1 MRIGLDFGTTNT
13 SAAVF
18 DGQSVR
24 LLPLDPSNN
33 NPNILRTTLFLTR
46 PTPATQ
52 DRSIAYIGREAIDRF
67 TAGNVGRVIEYQ
79 KNYIGS
85 IELELG
91 DIGLVM
97 MPMRVEVDMN
107 SPGRLFQSLKSE
119 LREGS
124 YIDSNVFGVR
134 YTLEALLALMLRKI
148 VERIESVTGETV
160 DGMVIGRPVHY
171 AHDAEADAL
180 AFSRMQ
186 EACRLAGL
194 PNIGFLEEPT
204 AAAYSYIM
212 SSEPREQN
220 VLVVD
225 FGGGTFDV
233 TIMHCSANGRNEFL
247 STDGVP
253 VGGDLLDK
261 RLMMGKLT
269 KYFGQGAIMGM
280 DHLPMPTYIFEQ
292 LSTWESIVDLSRPEH
307 LYVIEQAAKTSDK
320 KRELRT
326 LYTLVRENY
335 GLPLFEAVEAGK
347 VRLSESSSTTIGM
360 HMSKINFDAPVTRAE
375 FERLIRPDARA
386 VEQCIERALNA
397 ADLEADEIDVVL
409 RTGGSSRIPLFE
421 KMLRDKFGPL
431 KIQDVDAFT
440 SVASGLAIAAA
451 VQA

>member
-18 DGQSVR
+18 DGRSVR

-33 NPNILRTTLFLTR
+33 NPGILRTTLFLTR
-46 PTPATQ
+46 PVPDT
-52 DRSIAYIGREAIDRF
+52 DNRSVAYIGREAIDRF

-79 KNYIGS
+79 KNFIGN

-91 DIGLVM
+91 DLGMVM
-97 MPMRVEVDMN
+97 MPMRIEVDMN

-134 YTLEALLALMLRKI
+134 YTLEALLAVMLRKI
-148 VERIESVTGETV
+148 VERAEGITGETV
-160 DGMVIGRPVHY
+160 DGLVIGRPVHY

-186 EACRLAGL
+186 EACRLANL
-194 PNIGFLEEPT
+194 PNVGFLEEPT
-204 AAAYSYIM
+204 AAAYSYIA

-220 VLVVD
+220 VLVFD

-233 TIMHCSANGRNEFL
+233 TLMHSNAQGENEFL
-247 STDGVP
+247 ATDGVP

-261 RLMMGKLT
+261 RLMMGKLV
-269 KYFGQGAIMGM
+269 KYFGQGAVMGM
-280 DHLPMPTYIFEQ
+280 DHLPVPSYIFEQ
-292 LSTWESIVDLSRPEH
+292 LAEWESIVDLSRPEH
-307 LYVIEQAAKTSDK
+307 LYVIQQAAQNSDK
-320 KRELRT
+320 KRELRA

-335 GLPLFEAVEAGK
+335 GLPLFEAVEMGK
-347 VRLSESSSTTIGM
+347 VSLSENSTTTIGM
-360 HMSKINFDAPVTRAE
+360 HMGKINFDAAVSRVD
-375 FERLIRPDARA
+375 FERLIGPDARS
-386 VEQCIERALNA
+386 VEQCIDRALKVA
-397 ADLEADEIDVVL
+397 GLQADDIDVVL

-421 KMLRDKFGPL
+421 KMLRTKFGPL
-431 KIQDVDAFT
+431 KIQDMDAFT

-451 VQA
+451 LA

>member
-13 SAAVF
+13 TAAVF

-33 NPNILRTTLFLTR
+33 NPSVLRTTLFMTR
-46 PTPATQ
+46 PMPETA
-52 DRSIAYIGREAIDRF
+52 DRSVAYIGREAIDRF

-79 KNYIGS
+79 KNFIGN

-91 DIGLVM
+91 DLGMVM

-119 LREGS
+119 LREGT

-134 YTLEALLALMLRKI
+134 YTLEALLAVLLRKI
-148 VERIESVTGETV
+148 VERAESITGETV
-160 DGMVIGRPVHY
+160 DGLVIGRPVHY
-171 AHDAEADAL
+171 AHDPEADAL

-186 EACRLAGL
+186 EACRLANL
-194 PNIGFLEEPT
+194 PNVGFLEEPT
-204 AAAYSYIM
+204 AAAYSYIA
-212 SSEPREQN
+212 SSEPRDQN
-220 VLVVD
+220 VLVFD

-233 TIMHCSANGRNEFL
+233 TIMHSTADGQNEFL
-247 STDGVP
+247 ATDGVP

-261 RLMMGKLT
+261 RLMMGRLV
-269 KYFGQGAIMGM
+269 KYFGQGAVMGM
-280 DHLPMPTYIFEQ
+280 DKLPVPNYIFEQ

-307 LYVIEQAAKTSDK
+307 LYVIQQASQNSDK
-320 KRELRT
+320 KRELRA

-335 GLPLFEAVEAGK
+335 GLPLFEAVEVGK
-347 VRLSESSSTTIGM
+347 VRLSENNTTSIGM
-360 HMSKINFDAPVTRAE
+360 HMGKINFDASVSRVD
-375 FERLIRPDARA
+375 FERLIGQDARS
-386 VEQCIERALNA
+386 VEHCIDRAIKSAGLQ
-397 ADLEADEIDVVL
+397 ADEIDIVL

-421 KMLRDKFGPL
+421 KMLRNKFGPL
-431 KIQDVDAFT
+431 KIQDMDAFT

-451 VQA
+451 LT